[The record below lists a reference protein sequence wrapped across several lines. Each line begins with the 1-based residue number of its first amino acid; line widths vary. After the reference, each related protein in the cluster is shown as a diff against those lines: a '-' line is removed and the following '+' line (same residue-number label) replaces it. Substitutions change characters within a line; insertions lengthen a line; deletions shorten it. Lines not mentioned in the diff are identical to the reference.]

1 MLVGI
6 TQAQV
11 IIYRISFTDVA
22 GYNVD
27 FYDGGYLVA
36 PALGGLPSMVMI
48 NRDAD
53 GSATYSSAVSG
64 GNFFI
69 GLDSQKRWMATFGCK
84 GRGEASLCAFGP
96 VLSSMRLKSSA
107 FDLQVRV
114 ARTLS
119 GGVVAS
125 SSENGEKGPDGTIGF
140 AQHSNALMEIDEGL
154 TREANTLG
162 GQPGDGVSVVNA
174 FLESHGFQPED
185 PVPISAEPLATST

>member
-1 MLVGI
+1 
-6 TQAQV
+6 
-11 IIYRISFTDVA
+11 
-22 GYNVD
+22 
-27 FYDGGYLVA
+27 
-36 PALGGLPSMVMI
+36 
-48 NRDAD
+48 
-53 GSATYSSAVSG
+53 
-64 GNFFI
+64 
-69 GLDSQKRWMATFGCK
+69 
-84 GRGEASLCAFGP
+84 
-96 VLSSMRLKSSA
+96 MRLKSSA

-185 PVPISAEPLATST
+185 PVPISAEPLATSP